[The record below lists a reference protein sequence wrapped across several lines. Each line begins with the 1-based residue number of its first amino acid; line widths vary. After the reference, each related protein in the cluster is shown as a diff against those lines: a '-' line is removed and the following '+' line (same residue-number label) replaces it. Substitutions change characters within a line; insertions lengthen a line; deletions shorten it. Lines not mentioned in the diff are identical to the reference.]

1 MAPVYNPPFQFKKRD
16 MPGDSL
22 TSIDYVAIGQRLRAY
37 RIGASLLAE
46 DIAERM
52 GVSRAVVYRLE
63 KGEIVKIETLE
74 RLAELLG
81 TSLASL
87 LGVEHEYY
95 TSALGLFERYR
106 QLEEASERIIAHFEP
121 LSLLLTTPDY
131 LRHLRSMLTE
141 MLPVKEEEGRLQ
153 EIENFIEI
161 MAERKAAFERR
172 RPHLICLV
180 GIRELE
186 RFVRVGMAGR
196 VKLPRNIRE
205 RRIAAA
211 RAEVEHIADLMEAD
225 DFHVQIGLID
235 DAMPSSTFQVF
246 SSAERKVLAIS
257 PFRLGDLPNMHNG
270 IAMVTSSPEAV
281 RLYEAMIGRLWRG
294 AEKGAAGARTIREM
308 LERTQAEVS

>member
-1 MAPVYNPPFQFKKRD
+1 MAEAAP
-16 MPGDSL
+16 
-22 TSIDYVAIGQRLRAY
+22 TSIDYVAIGQRLRAF

-46 DIAERM
+46 EIAERM

-106 QLEEASERIIAHFEP
+106 QLEETSERIIAHFEP

-131 LRHLRSMLTE
+131 LRHLRSMLAE
-141 MLPVKEEEGRLQ
+141 MVPAKDDEGRMRDIEHFL
-153 EIENFIEI
+153 EIA
-161 MAERKAAFERR
+161 AERKATFEKR

-180 GIRELE
+180 GIGELE
-186 RFVRVGMAGR
+186 RFVHVGMAGR
-196 VKLPRNIRE
+196 LKLPRNVRE

-211 RAEVEHIADLMEAD
+211 RAEVEHIAELMEAD
-225 DFHVQIGLID
+225 DFHVQIGVID
-235 DAMPSSTFQVF
+235 DAMPASTFQVF
-246 SSAERKVLAIS
+246 SSAERKVLAVS
-257 PFRLGDLPNMHNG
+257 PFRLGELPNMHNG

-281 RLYEAMIGRLWRG
+281 RLYEAMIGRLWRH
-294 AEKGAAGARTIREM
+294 AEKGAAGAQMIRAM
-308 LERTQAEVS
+308 LARAAAEAR

>member
-1 MAPVYNPPFQFKKRD
+1 
-16 MPGDSL
+16 MPEG
-22 TSIDYVAIGQRLRAY
+22 THTAIDYVAIGHRLRAY

-81 TSLASL
+81 TSVASL

-106 QLEEASERIIAHFEP
+106 QLEETSDRIIAHFEP
-121 LSLLLTTPDY
+121 LSLLLTTPNY

-141 MLPVKEEEGRLQ
+141 MAPAKEDEGRLR
-153 EIENFIEI
+153 EIESFLEI

-172 RPHLICLV
+172 RPHLVCLV

-186 RFVRVGMAGR
+186 RFVHLGMAGR
-196 VKLPRNIRE
+196 VKLPRHIRE
-205 RRIAAA
+205 RRVAAA
-211 RAEVEHIADLMEAD
+211 RAEVEHIAELMEVD
-225 DFHVQIGLID
+225 DFHAQIGLID
-235 DAMPSSTFQVF
+235 DAMPASTFQVF
-246 SSAERKVLAIS
+246 SSADRKVLAVS
-257 PFRLGDLPNMHNG
+257 PFRLGELPNMHNG

-281 RLYEAMIGRLWRG
+281 RLYEAMIGRLWRT
-294 AEKGAAGARTIREM
+294 AEKGASGAKVIREM
-308 LERTQAEVS
+308 LARTEAELR